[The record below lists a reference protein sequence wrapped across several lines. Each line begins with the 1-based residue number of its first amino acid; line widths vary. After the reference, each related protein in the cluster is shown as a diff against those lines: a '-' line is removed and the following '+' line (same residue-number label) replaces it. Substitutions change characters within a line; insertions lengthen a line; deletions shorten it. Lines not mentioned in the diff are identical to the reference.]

1 MSDKRTIHLA
11 GIDQVVLLPI
21 IRQMTQRDGA
31 ALLDWQT
38 QTLQG
43 GLGDLGAGLVGVNR
57 FTGQMCCWL
66 CYQPQAV
73 FR

>member
-38 QTLQG
+38 QRG

-57 FTGQMCCWL
+57 FTGHTVLLALLPAASC
-66 CYQPQAV
+66 V
-73 FR
+73 